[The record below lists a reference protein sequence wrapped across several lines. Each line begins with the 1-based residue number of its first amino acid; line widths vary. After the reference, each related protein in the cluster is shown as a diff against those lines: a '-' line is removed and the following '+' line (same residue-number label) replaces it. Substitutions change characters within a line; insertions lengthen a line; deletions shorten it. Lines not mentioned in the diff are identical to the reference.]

1 MWTRQS
7 YAEHPDSFVL
17 FLVPMVCRGNAVR
30 SWAINGTGNPMGRI
44 SDLEGTNAGVIL
56 LLKSTEYWQSL
67 AHLGTLGAGPDTSLS
82 SR

>member
-1 MWTRQS
+1 
-7 YAEHPDSFVL
+7 
-17 FLVPMVCRGNAVR
+17 
-30 SWAINGTGNPMGRI
+30 MGRI
-44 SDLEGTNAGVIL
+44 SDLEGANAGVIL